1 MSDQPA
7 TGKTPQNRTDDDEDT
22 DATGPTPQGRT
33 DQEDDK
39 AEEGRPGG
47 DV

>member
-1 MSDQPA
+1 MSDQPGA
-7 TGKTPQNRTDDDEDT
+7 GKTPQNRTDDDDDT
-22 DATGPTPQGRT
+22 ETTGPTPQGRT